1 MQDKHLPRIAIICV
15 NYENRAEG
23 LRFLQALSDLNLS
36 VIDVFMVDNSEKE
49 KFNSKDLL
57 ALPWAKLLSN
67 GQNLGY
73 WGAFMVGL
81 KEALLQTTPYDWI
94 VLSNPDITFDPDFF
108 DQLLK
113 RKLDG
118 MQVIAPSIC
127 SGISQRDQNPFMK
140 ARPSS
145 RKLRFYKLIFS
156 NLGSFIVYDFLS
168 QLKKKYQSQKSIKS
182 KVHEGDTFIFA
193 PHGSLIIF
201 SLQAAQSLLSATTA
215 PFLFCEE
222 IFLGEHCRNNKIPI
236 QYSPDLKA
244 THRESTTMR
253 FIPSAKIVKY
263 KSESMQLIY
272 RNHFK

>member
-49 KFNSKDLL
+49 KFKSEDLL

-81 KEALLQTTPYDWI
+81 KAALLQTTPYDWI

-113 RKLDG
+113 
-118 MQVIAPSIC
+118 
-127 SGISQRDQNPFMK
+127 
-140 ARPSS
+140 
-145 RKLRFYKLIFS
+145 
-156 NLGSFIVYDFLS
+156 GSW
-168 QLKKKYQSQKSIKS
+168 
-182 KVHEGDTFIFA
+182 
-193 PHGSLIIF
+193 
-201 SLQAAQSLLSATTA
+201 TA
-215 PFLFCEE
+215 C
-222 IFLGEHCRNNKIPI
+222 K
-236 QYSPDLKA
+236 
-244 THRESTTMR
+244 
-253 FIPSAKIVKY
+253 
-263 KSESMQLIY
+263 
-272 RNHFK
+272 